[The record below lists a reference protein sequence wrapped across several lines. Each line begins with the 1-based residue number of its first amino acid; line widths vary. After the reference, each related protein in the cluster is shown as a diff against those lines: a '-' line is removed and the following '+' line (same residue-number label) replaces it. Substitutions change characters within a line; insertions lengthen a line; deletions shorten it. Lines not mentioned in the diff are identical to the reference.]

1 MITRPHMYLL
11 APPNLP
17 PSVQFP
23 FELLSL
29 WKLYGEREPP
39 LNKFY
44 FAKHVY
50 LVGKDEH

>member
-11 APPNLP
+11 APPNLLSNVQV
-17 PSVQFP
+17 SV
-23 FELLSL
+23 ELLSL
-29 WKLYGEREPP
+29 WKLYGQREPP

-50 LVGKDEH
+50 LVGKD